1 MQSRTT
7 APMTS
12 YERLRVLF
20 SAALRRDPEERAAFL
35 DDACAGDRHLQ
46 AEVVAL
52 VNAHDRTVE
61 MPLVG
66 QGSPS
71 ADPSAPPLDGSM
83 VGPYLIRHEIGRGAM
98 GVVYLAED
106 TRLSRRVALKA
117 LVPDV
122 GRDASRRERLRQ
134 EARAAAC
141 LSHQGI
147 ATVYALEEIGAE
159 LYLAYEYVA
168 GQTLRATLKSERL
181 QLTQVV
187 GIALQLANALA
198 AAHAHGV
205 VHRDLKPENVITTSA
220 GVVKVLDFGIAC
232 VEDRTSPHLT
242 EFGTILGTP
251 AYMAPE
257 QARGLNVD
265 FRTDLFSFGVLVYEM
280 ASGSNPFD
288 AGTVTATIVRIL
300 ELDPL
305 PLSDVCQLPSPH
317 LDRIV
322 AKCLRKHPFERY
334 ESTQELVSDLEHLSS
349 ELAADDDHASSRHRH
364 VRLPSS
370 ATAWGW
376 RAEPAAPETRAF
388 TPWQWW
394 EFHQLIVS
402 IVYMTMM
409 LPAWWAQSWLP
420 KPWGIVLLFA
430 VSSCAAIATTLRL
443 HLWFTARFNEPDLA
457 RQRGRTVPWIR
468 SCDMGFAGSQMLA
481 AVAIATD
488 HPEMAMLQL
497 VVSFSIAIASCVIE
511 PATTEVAFRPER
523 SARDV
528 VSSEIGANRLA

>member
-1 MQSRTT
+1 MHSRTT
-7 APMTS
+7 APPMTS
-12 YERLRVLF
+12 EERLRVLF

-35 DDACAGDRHLQ
+35 DDVCAGDRQLQ

-52 VNAHDRTVE
+52 VDTHERTAE
-61 MPLVG
+61 IAIG
-66 QGSPS
+66 YGSPS
-71 ADPSAPPLDGSM
+71 ADPPAALLDGST

-117 LVPDV
+117 LVPDL

-168 GQTLRATLKSERL
+168 GQTLRATLTAERL

-187 GIALQLANALA
+187 GVALQLAKALA

-220 GVVKVLDFGIAC
+220 GVVKILDFGIAC

-257 QARGLNVD
+257 QARGQEVD

-300 ELDPL
+300 ELDPV
-305 PLSDVCQLPSPH
+305 PLSEVCHLPSPH

-349 ELAADDDHASSRHRH
+349 ELASDSGHISRHRQM
-364 VRLPSS
+364 RLPNS
-370 ATAWGW
+370 AAAWGW
-376 RAEPAAPETRAF
+376 RAEPAVHDTRAF

-394 EFHQLIVS
+394 EIHQLVVS

-409 LPAWWAQSWLP
+409 LPAWRAQSWLP

-443 HLWFTARFNEPDLA
+443 HLWFTARFNEADLSH
-457 RQRGRTVPWIR
+457 QRGRTVPWIR
-468 SCDMGFAGSQMLA
+468 TCDMGFAGSQMLA

-488 HPEMAMLQL
+488 HPEIAMLQL

-511 PATTEVAFRPER
+511 PATTKVAFRPDR
-523 SARDV
+523 PARDV
-528 VSSEIGANRLA
+528 VPSELAGTD